1 MISVSIDV
9 LFTCM
14 KIIIAPEEYS
24 LQSDAIGCFL
34 AGGITDCPNWQA
46 EVISNFRKYD
56 QKFLNEL
63 DGLVLFNPRRENF
76 PINDPN
82 AAQEQIEWEFKWLQR
97 MDLFSMFFTAGRSDQ
112 PICMYELGR
121 NICRMMQIFPNDY
134 QNRILISCDPNYRRS
149 QDVKIQV
156 ELAFSANENKL
167 TPTLIEKADPLIHM
181 YEIIR
186 QFKIA
191 KGLI

>member
-1 MISVSIDV
+1 MSISIDV

-14 KIIIAPEEYS
+14 KIITAPEEYS
-24 LQSDAIGCFL
+24 LQSDEIGCFL
-34 AGGITDCPNWQA
+34 AGGITDCPNWQV
-46 EVISNFRKYD
+46 EVISNFKKYD
-56 QKFLNEL
+56 QKFSNEL
-63 DGLVLFNPRRENF
+63 NGLVLFNPRRENF
-76 PINDPN
+76 PISDPN

-121 NICRMMQIFPNDY
+121 NICRMMQRFPNDY
-134 QNRILISCDPNYRRS
+134 QNQILISCDPNYRRS

-167 TPTLIEKADPLIHM
+167 APTLIKKADPLIHM